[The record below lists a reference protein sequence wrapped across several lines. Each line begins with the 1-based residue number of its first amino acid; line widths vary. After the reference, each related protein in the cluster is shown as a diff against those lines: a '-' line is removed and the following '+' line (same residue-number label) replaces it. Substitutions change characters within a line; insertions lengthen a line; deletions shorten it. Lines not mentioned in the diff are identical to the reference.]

1 MDTKLP
7 ESVKV
12 ITSAAVDL
20 DPESL
25 LQLILKLTTVWD
37 IANVKTSCIDAIQD
51 GKRSRLV
58 TITFDADIFEPS
70 VITSS
75 IKS

>member
-1 MDTKLP
+1 MDTKSP

-12 ITSAAVDL
+12 ITSAEADL
-20 DPESL
+20 GPESL
-25 LQLILKLTTVWD
+25 LQLILKLTLAWD
-37 IANVKTSCIDAIQD
+37 IANVRTSCIAVTQD
-51 GKRSRLV
+51 GKRSKLV

-70 VITSS
+70 VTTSL